1 MKNYTVILAVLVV
14 GLVIELGRDH
24 AVISVNDDD
33 ASVHLMP
40 DFTEFVVVEERK
52 QAFTDFILPIIQQH
66 NEQLLEQ
73 RQWLQA
79 LELDRLSADEL
90 SYWRAMA
97 EHYHEPMPLYDDL
110 ANWRQAMLVKLDT
123 IPVSL
128 ALSQAAKES
137 GWGQSRF
144 AQQGNN
150 LFGQWC
156 FTEGCGL
163 VPLARPS
170 GQSHE
175 VRVFDSPDEAVAAY
189 MHNLNTSH
197 FYNEFRQHR
206 AEMRQ
211 LQDTLDGYLLAQGLG
226 AYSIRGSAYI
236 ADIQSMIQFNGWLA
250 YDQ

>member
-1 MKNYTVILAVLVV
+1 MKKYTVILAVLVA
-14 GLVIELGRDH
+14 GLVIELARDQ
-24 AVISVNDDD
+24 AIIPSGGDDVN
-33 ASVHLMP
+33 VHIMP

-66 NEQLLEQ
+66 NELLLEQ
-73 RQWLQA
+73 RQRLQA
-79 LELDRLSADEL
+79 LDLDRLTVDEL
-90 SYWRAMA
+90 SYWIAMA
-97 EHYHEPMPLYDDL
+97 EHYHEPMSLYDNK
-110 ANWRQAMLVKLDT
+110 AAWRQAMLVKLDA

-144 AQQGNN
+144 AQQANN

-163 VPLARPS
+163 VPLARPL

-175 VRVFDSPDEAVAAY
+175 VRVFDSPDAAVAAY

-197 FYNEFRQHR
+197 FYNDFRQQR
-206 AEMRQ
+206 SEMRQ

-236 ADIQSMIQFNGWLA
+236 ADIKSMIQFNGWLA